1 MRKPMRP
8 LLTLHTPAPQC
19 KETGGRKPAAATAG
33 AATSQTAGAKMTL
46 LNLPHEMTRQYAC
59 IPSDLVKGELT
70 SHGQR
75 AYEDCESWQ
84 IQSELSCS
92 HSQGDAYYGMVP
104 IHRPL
109 VISVHGMVESEPVDR
124 EFVVEGRLICPM
136 WPSILLRGQVSLH
149 ETPRVSH
156 SQTPRVSSTQLS
168 SFMEAATQPERKH
181 LVEKPSKIGR
191 SWLRQVPYLETL
203 RLSNHEIAAGLHYRL
218 LTPPTPLSAPPAP
231 KRYDEFAI
239 AKRSTHTSDDC
250 ESCPQARYYTSFL
263 AEAHYTGWNE
273 TALVEQFKDG
283 LKPDILH
290 AVNMSQGG
298 LFPDTVSSF
307 AAVETPLT
315 ETQRKIKE
323 LQKASLASRGSGKLS
338 DEFDRYRSFFEE
350 DDSLSLL
357 AATPGKIE
365 PDFVLQWWKRN
376 EFAFPIISGI
386 ARDFLAIP
394 ASSVPSERLFLY
406 AKLADTEKRRC
417 MSQNAATFQQSMAK
431 VTALTRLRGSGSW
444 LL

>member
-1 MRKPMRP
+1 MERF
-8 LLTLHTPAPQC
+8 
-19 KETGGRKPAAATAG
+19 
-33 AATSQTAGAKMTL
+33 TSWAQ
-46 LNLPHEMTRQYAC
+46 PD
-59 IPSDLVKGELT
+59 S
-70 SHGQR
+70 
-75 AYEDCESWQ
+75 
-84 IQSELSCS
+84 
-92 HSQGDAYYGMVP
+92 DAYYGMVP

-124 EFVVEGRLICPM
+124 EFVVEGRLISL
-136 WPSILLRGQVSLH
+136 PSQTPRVSH
-149 ETPRVSH
+149 SQTPRVSHSQTPRVSH

-191 SWLRQVPYLETL
+191 SWLRQVPYFETL

-231 KRYDEFAI
+231 KRVYDEFAI